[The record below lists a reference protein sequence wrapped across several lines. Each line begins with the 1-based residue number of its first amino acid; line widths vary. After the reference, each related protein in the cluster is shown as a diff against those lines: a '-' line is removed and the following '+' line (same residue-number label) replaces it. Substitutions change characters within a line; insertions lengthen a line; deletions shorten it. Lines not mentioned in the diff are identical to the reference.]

1 MSRRVSSNNYSGD
14 QASLE
19 AYSVVTKQL
28 IRWCQDRGSDHTI
41 PDAYVNL
48 MERAIQAGKSQADFV
63 CLFEILS
70 ASSKSI

>member
-1 MSRRVSSNNYSGD
+1 MSRRVSSKNYSGD

-28 IRWCQDRGSDHTI
+28 VSWCQDRGSDHTI

-48 MERAIQAGKSQADFV
+48 MERAMQAGKSQADFA
-63 CLFEILS
+63 CLFETLS
-70 ASSKSI
+70 ATSKPI